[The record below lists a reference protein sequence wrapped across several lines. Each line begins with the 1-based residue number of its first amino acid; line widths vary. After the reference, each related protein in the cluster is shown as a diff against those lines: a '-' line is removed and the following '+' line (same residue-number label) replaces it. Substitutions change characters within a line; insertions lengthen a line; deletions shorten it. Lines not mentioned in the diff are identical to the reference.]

1 MAAFKVE
8 ICGVNTAKLPL
19 LSAQEKTELL
29 KMIKEG
35 DKQARDKYIKGNLRL
50 VLSVVQR
57 FSGSNENMDDLFQIG
72 CIGLIKAIDNF
83 DITQQVK
90 FSTYAVPMIA
100 GEIKRF
106 LRDDGMLKV
115 SRSLKENGYRI
126 KKASDKLVSQNGR
139 EATIEELAAAT
150 ELSVEDVVMALE
162 ANTDVE
168 SIYRTIYQNDGNEVY
183 LVDKLSGSSGDTVK
197 DEFAGAQ
204 EQLLNSILLEQLL
217 AELDELEGKL
227 IMLRYFKEM
236 TQTQVADKLGIS
248 QVQVSRLEK
257 KILRKLRGYIT

>member
-1 MAAFKVE
+1 MDDTK
-8 ICGVNTAKLPL
+8 
-19 LSAQEKTELL
+19 ELIL
-29 KMIKEG
+29 RAHNG
-35 DKQARDKYIKGNLRL
+35 DKAARDKL
-50 VLSVVQR
+50 VLENIGLVYSVSRR
-57 FSGSNENMDDLFQIG
+57 FAGRGYELEDINQIG
-72 CIGLIKAIDNF
+72 TIGLIKAIDKF
-83 DITQQVK
+83 DDSFDVR

-217 AELDELEGKL
+217 AELDELEGQ
-227 IMLRYFKEM
+227 R
-236 TQTQVADKLGIS
+236 
-248 QVQVSRLEK
+248 
-257 KILRKLRGYIT
+257 ILRK

>member
-1 MAAFKVE
+1 MDDTK
-8 ICGVNTAKLPL
+8 
-19 LSAQEKTELL
+19 ELIL
-29 KMIKEG
+29 RAHNG
-35 DKQARDKYIKGNLRL
+35 DKAARDKL
-50 VLSVVQR
+50 VLENIGLVYSVSRR
-57 FSGSNENMDDLFQIG
+57 FAGRGYELEDINQIG
-72 CIGLIKAIDNF
+72 TIGLIKAIDKF
-83 DITQQVK
+83 DDSFDVR

-126 KKASDKLVSQNGR
+126 KKASDELVSQNGR
-139 EATIEELAAAT
+139 EATIEELAAAS

-257 KILRKLRGYIT
+257 KILRKLRGYIM

>member
-1 MAAFKVE
+1 MWWGAFLLKIFDKPLSSE
-8 ICGVNTAKLPL
+8 EEKIYLKKCREGDLEARNKLIEKNMRLVAHIVKKYACADRDTEDL
-19 LSAQEKTELL
+19 LSVGT
-29 KMIKEG
+29 
-35 DKQARDKYIKGNLRL
+35 
-50 VLSVVQR
+50 
-57 FSGSNENMDDLFQIG
+57 
-72 CIGLIKAIDNF
+72 IGLIKAIDKF
-83 DITQQVK
+83 DDSFDVR

-126 KKASDKLVSQNGR
+126 KKASDELVSQNGR

>member
-1 MAAFKVE
+1 MDDTK
-8 ICGVNTAKLPL
+8 
-19 LSAQEKTELL
+19 ELIL
-29 KMIKEG
+29 RAHNG
-35 DKQARDKYIKGNLRL
+35 DKAARDKL
-50 VLSVVQR
+50 VL
-57 FSGSNENMDDLFQIG
+57 ENMGLVYSVSRRFAGRGYELEDINQIG
-72 CIGLIKAIDNF
+72 TIGLIKAIDKF
-83 DITQQVK
+83 DDSFDVR

-126 KKASDKLVSQNGR
+126 KKASDELVSQNGR

-183 LVDKLSGSSGDTVK
+183 LVDKLSGSSGDTVR

>member
-1 MAAFKVE
+1 
-8 ICGVNTAKLPL
+8 
-19 LSAQEKTELL
+19 
-29 KMIKEG
+29 
-35 DKQARDKYIKGNLRL
+35 
-50 VLSVVQR
+50 
-57 FSGSNENMDDLFQIG
+57 
-72 CIGLIKAIDNF
+72 
-83 DITQQVK
+83 
-90 FSTYAVPMIA
+90 MIA

-126 KKASDKLVSQNGR
+126 KKASDELVSQNGR

-217 AELDELEGKL
+217 AELDEMEGKL

>member
-1 MAAFKVE
+1 
-8 ICGVNTAKLPL
+8 
-19 LSAQEKTELL
+19 
-29 KMIKEG
+29 
-35 DKQARDKYIKGNLRL
+35 
-50 VLSVVQR
+50 
-57 FSGSNENMDDLFQIG
+57 
-72 CIGLIKAIDNF
+72 
-83 DITQQVK
+83 
-90 FSTYAVPMIA
+90 MIA

-126 KKASDKLVSQNGR
+126 KKASDELVSQNGR

-183 LVDKLSGSSGDTVK
+183 LVDKLSGSSGDTVR

>member
-1 MAAFKVE
+1 MDDTK
-8 ICGVNTAKLPL
+8 
-19 LSAQEKTELL
+19 ELIL
-29 KMIKEG
+29 KAHSG
-35 DKQARDKYIKGNLRL
+35 DKAARDRL
-50 VLSVVQR
+50 VM
-57 FSGSNENMDDLFQIG
+57 ENMGLVYSVSRRFIGRGYELEDINQIG
-72 CIGLIKAIDNF
+72 TIGLIKAIDKF
-83 DITQQVK
+83 DDSFDVK

-126 KKASDKLVSQNGR
+126 KRASDELVSKNGR

-168 SIYRTIYQNDGNEVY
+168 SIYRTIYQNDGNEIY
-183 LVDKLSGSSGDTVK
+183 LVDKLSAGESTSAK
-197 DEFAGAQ
+197 DSFAGAQ
-204 EQLLNSILLEQLL
+204 EELLNSILLKQLM
-217 AELDELEGKL
+217 AELDETEGKL
-227 IMLRYFKEM
+227 IMLRYFREM
-236 TQTQVADKLGIS
+236 TQTQVADELGIS

-257 KILRKLRGYIT
+257 KILKKLRGFITL

>member
-1 MAAFKVE
+1 MDDTK
-8 ICGVNTAKLPL
+8 
-19 LSAQEKTELL
+19 ELIL
-29 KMIKEG
+29 RAHNG
-35 DKQARDKYIKGNLRL
+35 DKAARDKL
-50 VLSVVQR
+50 VLENIGLVYSVSRR
-57 FSGSNENMDDLFQIG
+57 FAGRGYELEDINQIG
-72 CIGLIKAIDNF
+72 TIGLIKAIDKF
-83 DITQQVK
+83 DDSFDVR

-126 KKASDKLVSQNGR
+126 KKASDELVSQNGR

-257 KILRKLRGYIT
+257 KILKKLRWYIT

>member
-1 MAAFKVE
+1 MDDTK
-8 ICGVNTAKLPL
+8 
-19 LSAQEKTELL
+19 ELIL
-29 KMIKEG
+29 RAHNG
-35 DKQARDKYIKGNLRL
+35 DKAARDKL
-50 VLSVVQR
+50 VLENIGLVYSVSRR
-57 FSGSNENMDDLFQIG
+57 FAGRGYELEDINQIG
-72 CIGLIKAIDNF
+72 TIGLIKAIDKF
-83 DITQQVK
+83 DDSFDVR

-126 KKASDKLVSQNGR
+126 KKASDELVSQNGR

-217 AELDELEGKL
+217 AELNEMEGKL

-257 KILRKLRGYIT
+257 KILKKLRGYIT

>member
-1 MAAFKVE
+1 MDDTK
-8 ICGVNTAKLPL
+8 
-19 LSAQEKTELL
+19 ELIL
-29 KMIKEG
+29 RAHNG
-35 DKQARDKYIKGNLRL
+35 DKAARDKL
-50 VLSVVQR
+50 VLENIGLVYSVSRR
-57 FSGSNENMDDLFQIG
+57 FAGRGYELEDINQIG
-72 CIGLIKAIDNF
+72 TIGLIKAIDKF
-83 DITQQVK
+83 DDSFDVR

-126 KKASDKLVSQNGR
+126 KKASDELVSQNGR

-217 AELDELEGKL
+217 AELDEMEGKL

>member
-1 MAAFKVE
+1 MDDTK
-8 ICGVNTAKLPL
+8 
-19 LSAQEKTELL
+19 ELIL
-29 KMIKEG
+29 RAHNG
-35 DKQARDKYIKGNLRL
+35 DKAARDKL
-50 VLSVVQR
+50 VLENIGLVYSVSRR
-57 FSGSNENMDDLFQIG
+57 FAGRGYELEDINQIG
-72 CIGLIKAIDNF
+72 TIGLIKAIDKF
-83 DITQQVK
+83 DDSFDVR

-126 KKASDKLVSQNGR
+126 KKASDELVSQNGR

-257 KILRKLRGYIT
+257 KIPRKLRGYIT

>member
-1 MAAFKVE
+1 MDDTK
-8 ICGVNTAKLPL
+8 
-19 LSAQEKTELL
+19 ELFL
-29 KMIKEG
+29 RALNG
-35 DKQARDKYIKGNLRL
+35 DKADRDKL
-50 VLSVVQR
+50 VLENIGLVYSVSRR
-57 FSGSNENMDDLFQIG
+57 FAGRGYELEDINQIG
-72 CIGLIKAIDNF
+72 TIGLIKAIDKF
-83 DITQQVK
+83 DDSFDVR

-126 KKASDKLVSQNGR
+126 KKASDELVSQNGR

-217 AELDELEGKL
+217 AELDEMEGKL

-257 KILRKLRGYIT
+257 KILKKLRGYIT

>member
-1 MAAFKVE
+1 MDDTK
-8 ICGVNTAKLPL
+8 
-19 LSAQEKTELL
+19 ELIL
-29 KMIKEG
+29 RAHNG
-35 DKQARDKYIKGNLRL
+35 DKAARDKL
-50 VLSVVQR
+50 VLENIGLVYSVSRR
-57 FSGSNENMDDLFQIG
+57 FAGRGYELEDINQIG
-72 CIGLIKAIDNF
+72 TIGLIKAIDKF
-83 DITQQVK
+83 DDSFDVR

-217 AELDELEGKL
+217 AERDELEGKL
-227 IMLRYFKEM
+227 LMLRYFKEM

>member
-1 MAAFKVE
+1 MDDTK
-8 ICGVNTAKLPL
+8 
-19 LSAQEKTELL
+19 ELIL
-29 KMIKEG
+29 RAHNG
-35 DKQARDKYIKGNLRL
+35 DKAARDKL
-50 VLSVVQR
+50 VLENIGLVYSVSRR
-57 FSGSNENMDDLFQIG
+57 FAGRGYELEDINQIG
-72 CIGLIKAIDNF
+72 TIGLIKAIDKF
-83 DITQQVK
+83 DDSFDVR

-126 KKASDKLVSQNGR
+126 KKASDELVSQNGR

-168 SIYRTIYQNDGNEVY
+168 SIYRTIYKNDGNEVY

-217 AELDELEGKL
+217 AELDEMEGKL

-257 KILRKLRGYIT
+257 KILKKLRGYIT

>member
-1 MAAFKVE
+1 MDDTK
-8 ICGVNTAKLPL
+8 
-19 LSAQEKTELL
+19 ELIL
-29 KMIKEG
+29 RAHNG
-35 DKQARDKYIKGNLRL
+35 DKAARDKL
-50 VLSVVQR
+50 VLENIGLVYSVSRR
-57 FSGSNENMDDLFQIG
+57 FAGRGYELEDINQIG
-72 CIGLIKAIDNF
+72 TIGLIKAIDKF
-83 DITQQVK
+83 DDSFDVR

-183 LVDKLSGSSGDTVK
+183 LVDKLSGSSRDTVR

>member
-1 MAAFKVE
+1 MDDTK
-8 ICGVNTAKLPL
+8 
-19 LSAQEKTELL
+19 ELIL
-29 KMIKEG
+29 RAHNG
-35 DKQARDKYIKGNLRL
+35 DKAARDKL
-50 VLSVVQR
+50 VLENIGLVYSVSRR
-57 FSGSNENMDDLFQIG
+57 FAGRGYELEDINQIG
-72 CIGLIKAIDNF
+72 TIGLIKAIDKF
-83 DITQQVK
+83 DDSFDVR
-90 FSTYAVPMIA
+90 FSTYAVPMIV

-126 KKASDKLVSQNGR
+126 KKASDELVSQNGR

-217 AELDELEGKL
+217 AELDEMEGKL

-257 KILRKLRGYIT
+257 KILKKLRGYIT